1 MESDAR
7 AFYTCKT
14 QKKGN
19 NKMDKIRK
27 VEEKYMK
34 KEIPQFQVGDTVK
47 VFIKIIEED
56 KQRLQ
61 AFEGIAIAKK
71 GSGIRETCTI
81 RRVSYGEGVER
92 IFSLHSPSVDKIQVI
107 RRGKVRRAKLYYL
120 RKKVGKKTVIEE
132 KVATAS
138 KKE

>member
-1 MESDAR
+1 
-7 AFYTCKT
+7 
-14 QKKGN
+14 
-19 NKMDKIRK
+19 MDKIRK

-34 KEIPQFQVGDTVK
+34 KEIPKFQVGDTIK

-71 GSGIRETCTI
+71 GAGIRETFTV

-92 IFSLHSPSVDKIQVI
+92 IFSLHSPSVDRIQVI

-132 KVATAS
+132 KVATTS
-138 KKE
+138 KK

>member
-1 MESDAR
+1 MHVKHR
-7 AFYTCKT
+7 R
-14 QKKGN
+14 KGTR
-19 NKMDKIRK
+19 KMDKLKK
-27 VEEKYMK
+27 VEEKHTK
-34 KEIPQFQVGDTVK
+34 KEIPKFQVGDTVK
-47 VFIKIIEED
+47 VFIKITEEG

-71 GSGIRETCTI
+71 GAGIRETFTV

-92 IFSLHSPSVDKIQVI
+92 IFSLHSPSVDRIQVI

-132 KVATAS
+132 KVATTS
-138 KKE
+138 KK